1 MKIVRN
7 EENELITKTNR
18 ANQNITNDNF
28 DNFDDFV
35 SQFKNMMIFL
45 ACKEDGKSL
54 CTSDLN
60 LENME

>member
-28 DNFDDFV
+28 DDFV

-45 ACKEDGKSL
+45 ACKEDGKSF

>member
-18 ANQNITNDNF
+18 ANQNITN